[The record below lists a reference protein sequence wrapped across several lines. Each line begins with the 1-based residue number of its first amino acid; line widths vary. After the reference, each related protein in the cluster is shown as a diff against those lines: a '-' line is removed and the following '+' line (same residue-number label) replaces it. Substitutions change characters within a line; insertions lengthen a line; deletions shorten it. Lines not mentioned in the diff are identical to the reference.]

1 MVINKT
7 KTYLKAFANGRGWTQ
22 TQRALNA
29 ANILHEGQ
37 TRKSGE
43 PYVDHPVMVAAALL
57 ALKIYDD
64 VVIAAAL
71 LHDVIEDCNIS
82 AAELKERFGISSEV
96 LAIVKKLS
104 KVAGMPTDLYYNG
117 IREDWRAMIIKLA
130 DRCHNVS
137 TMAGA
142 FTNEKMEKYVD
153 ETVNYVFP
161 TCDVLK
167 RFYPEYSDQVFSMK
181 YQLISNCKIVCHF
194 LNKEFK
200 MAD

>member
-1 MVINKT
+1 MINKT

-43 PYVDHPVMVAAALL
+43 PYVGHPVMVAAALL
-57 ALKIYDD
+57 ALQIYDD

-71 LHDVIEDCNIS
+71 LHDVVEDCNIS
-82 AAELKERFGISSEV
+82 AAELKDRFGISSEV
-96 LAIVKKLS
+96 LCIVKKLT
-104 KVAGMPTDLYYNG
+104 KIAGMPTDLYYKE
-117 IREDWRAMIIKLA
+117 IETDWRAMIIKLA
-130 DRCHNVS
+130 DRCHNIS

-142 FTNEKMEKYVD
+142 FSNEKMEKYVD
-153 ETVNYVFP
+153 ETVTNVFP
-161 TCDVLK
+161 MCNVLK

-194 LNKEFK
+194 LQKEFNLE
-200 MAD
+200 